1 MPRIDRPVPG
11 TAGADHT
18 PARKDDDEQRGTDQT
33 RQDPTDLH
41 DQPDT
46 EGEQLP
52 KPGDEDSVTGEMGEK
67 PDHGEETYVGHDRLL
82 DQVAVITGG
91 DSGIGRAVALAFAR
105 EGADVVIAYLE
116 GEDDDARRPPAWSR
130 TPAAASCSCRRT
142 SSRSRRV
149 RRWSTRAVDELGRI
163 DILVNNA
170 AYQMAQPG
178 GIADI
183 TTEQFDRVMR
193 TNVYAMFWLC
203 RMALPHMK
211 PGSSIINTS
220 SIQSSQ
226 PSPALLDYASTKAAI
241 VNFTRGLARAVA
253 EEGVRVN
260 AVAPGPIW
268 TPLIPATMPDDKIAS
283 FGEDTPLGRAG
294 QPAELATAFVF
305 LASPESSYITG
316 EVIAVTG
323 GNPVTM

>member
-1 MPRIDRPVPG
+1 MS
-11 TAGADHT
+11 
-18 PARKDDDEQRGTDQT
+18 KDGQADQT
-33 RQDPTDLH
+33 RQDPAELH
-41 DQPDT
+41 EQPDT
-46 EGEQLP
+46 EGEELP

-116 GEDDDARRPPAWSR
+116 GEEDDAQETGRLVEDAG
-130 TPAAASCSCRRT
+130 
-142 SSRSRRV
+142 RRV
-149 RRWSTRAVDELGRI
+149 VLVPTDLVEESACQALVDKAVDELGRI

-183 TTEQFDRVMR
+183 TTEQLDRVMR
-193 TNVYAMFWLC
+193 TNIYAMFWLC
-203 RMALPHMK
+203 KMALPHMK
-211 PGSSIINTS
+211 RGSTIINTS

-241 VNFTRGLARAVA
+241 VNFTRGLAQAVA
-253 EEGVRVN
+253 EQGIRVN
-260 AVAPGPIW
+260 SVAPGPIW
-268 TPLIPATMPDDKIAS
+268 TPLIPATMPDDKVAS
-283 FGEDTPLGRAG
+283 FGQDTPLGRAG
-294 QPAELATAFVF
+294 QPAEVATAFVF

>member
-1 MPRIDRPVPG
+1 MSEG
-11 TAGADHT
+11 QA
-18 PARKDDDEQRGTDQT
+18 DQT
-33 RQDPTDLH
+33 RQDPTEVH
-41 DQPDT
+41 GQPDT

-52 KPGDEDSVTGEMGEK
+52 KPGDEDSVTREMGEE
-67 PDHGEETYVGHDRLL
+67 PDHGEETYVGHDRLR

-116 GEDDDARRPPAWSR
+116 GEDDDAEETRRIVEDAG
-130 TPAAASCSCRRT
+130 RRCVLVPT
-142 SSRSRRV
+142 DLV
-149 RRWSTRAVDELGRI
+149 QEEACQALVDRAVEDFGRI
-163 DILVNNA
+163 DVLVNNA

-178 GIADI
+178 GLADI
-183 TTEQFDRVMR
+183 TTEQLDRVMR

-211 PGSSIINTS
+211 AGASIINTS
-220 SIQSSQ
+220 SVQSSS
-226 PSPALLDYASTKAAI
+226 PSPELLDYASTKAAI
-241 VNFTRGLARAVA
+241 VNFTRGLAQSIADK
-253 EEGVRVN
+253 GIRVN

-268 TPLIPATMPDDKIAS
+268 TPLIPATMPPEKVET
-283 FGEDTPLGRAG
+283 FGQDTPLGRAG
-294 QPAELATAFVF
+294 QPAEVATAFVY

-323 GNPVTM
+323 GKPVTM

>member
-1 MPRIDRPVPG
+1 MSNDG
-11 TAGADHT
+11 QA
-18 PARKDDDEQRGTDQT
+18 DQT
-33 RQDPTDLH
+33 RQDPTELH
-41 DQPDT
+41 EQPDT

-82 DQVAVITGG
+82 DLVAVITGG

-105 EGADVVIAYLE
+105 EGADVVIAYLD
-116 GEDDDARRPPAWSR
+116 GEDDDARETARLVEDAG
-130 TPAAASCSCRRT
+130 RRAVLVPT
-142 SSRSRRV
+142 DLVEESACQALV
-149 RRWSTRAVDELGRI
+149 DKAVDELGRI

-183 TTEQFDRVMR
+183 TTEQLDRVMR

-203 RMALPHMK
+203 KMALPHMK
-211 PGSSIINTS
+211 SGATIINTS
-220 SIQSSQ
+220 SVQSSS
-226 PSPALLDYASTKAAI
+226 PSPELLDYATTKAAI
-241 VNFTRGLARAVA
+241 VNFTRGLAQSVA
-253 EEGVRVN
+253 DQGIRVN

-268 TPLIPATMPDDKIAS
+268 TPLIPATMPEEKVES
-283 FGEDTPLGRAG
+283 FGQQTPMGRAG
-294 QPAELATAFVF
+294 QPAEVATAFVF

>member
-1 MPRIDRPVPG
+1 MS
-11 TAGADHT
+11 
-18 PARKDDDEQRGTDQT
+18 DDGQADQT
-33 RQDPTDLH
+33 RQDPTKLH
-41 DQPDT
+41 EQPDT

-105 EGADVVIAYLE
+105 EGADVVIAYLA
-116 GEDDDARRPPAWSR
+116 GEDDDARETARLVEEAG
-130 TPAAASCSCRRT
+130 
-142 SSRSRRV
+142 RRV
-149 RRWSTRAVDELGRI
+149 VLVPTDLVEESACQALVDTAVDELGRI

-183 TTEQFDRVMR
+183 TTEQLDRVMR

-211 PGSSIINTS
+211 SGATIINTS
-220 SIQSSQ
+220 SVQSSS
-226 PSPALLDYASTKAAI
+226 PSPELLDYATTKAAI
-241 VNFTRGLARAVA
+241 VNFTRGLAQSVA
-253 EEGVRVN
+253 DQGIRVN

-268 TPLIPATMPDDKIAS
+268 TPLIPATMPEEKVES

-294 QPAELATAFVF
+294 QPAEVATAYVF

-323 GNPVTM
+323 GKPVTM